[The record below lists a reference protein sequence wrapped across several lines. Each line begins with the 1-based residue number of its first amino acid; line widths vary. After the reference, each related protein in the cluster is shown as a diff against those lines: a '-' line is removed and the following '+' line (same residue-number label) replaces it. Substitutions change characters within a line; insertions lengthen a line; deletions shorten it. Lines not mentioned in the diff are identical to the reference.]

1 MKSRGIGN
9 LPRHLGMLPGDPGIP
24 APPRRLSGAGNT
36 DDGLPAGANGFP
48 LLDAALLNRV
58 GIGQRLG
65 RLAGLHRAP
74 RPHRVI
80 DPRDANCCKGRYSI
94 PFSGRKMNPY
104 DFQVAARETRIRK
117 NTPGSLAAYVR
128 SQKSLAGGVS
138 TALRRAAKPYPMFY
152 SHGEGAWITDV
163 DGNRFIDY
171 TLAWGPLILGHA
183 PAEVNQALAA
193 QLLKGHTFGAQHGL
207 EYEAAELLR
216 DGIPCADKV
225 AFANSGTEIVQ
236 VALRLA
242 RAVTGRP
249 LYLKFEGHYH
259 GWDDSVLVSY
269 KPPADACGSMSPIPV
284 GLGQRPWSGA
294 VVARWN
300 DRASVAAAFAAH
312 PGEISAIICEPML
325 CNSGCLPPLDGFLE
339 FLRETATA
347 VGALLIFDEVIT
359 GFRLALGGGQAFYGV
374 TPDVATFAKACGGGL
389 PLSVLAGRDEYM
401 SWIADGRVVH
411 AGTLNGNP
419 LALAAAV
426 ASLQC
431 LTPAVYEQMDR
442 LGRALRSGLEGALR
456 AKGVPVVTTGE
467 GAVFQLHFQTETP
480 KEYRDTLA
488 ADKGLYSEFLMAL
501 LDSGVLA
508 LPDGRWYMSAAHGED
523 VVEETLRRVAAL

>member
-1 MKSRGIGN
+1 
-9 LPRHLGMLPGDPGIP
+9 
-24 APPRRLSGAGNT
+24 
-36 DDGLPAGANGFP
+36 
-48 LLDAALLNRV
+48 
-58 GIGQRLG
+58 
-65 RLAGLHRAP
+65 
-74 RPHRVI
+74 
-80 DPRDANCCKGRYSI
+80 
-94 PFSGRKMNPY
+94 MNPY
-104 DFQVAARETRIRK
+104 DFQPAAREARIRA
-117 NTPGSLAAYVR
+117 NTPGSLAAYTR

-138 TALRRAAKPYPMFY
+138 TALRRSAKPYPMFY

-183 PAEVNQALAA
+183 PATVNEALAA
-193 QLLKGHTFGAQHGL
+193 QLPKGHTFGAQHAL
-207 EYEAAELLR
+207 ECEAAELLCEA
-216 DGIPCADKV
+216 IPCAGKV

-242 RAVTGRP
+242 RAITGRA

-269 KPPADACGSMSPIPV
+269 KPAAADCGSMSPIPV
-284 GLGQRPWSGA
+284 GTGQRPWSGA

-312 PGEISAIICEPML
+312 HGEISAIICEPML

-347 VGALLIFDEVIT
+347 EGALLIFDEVIT
-359 GFRLALGGGQAFYGV
+359 GFRLSIGGGQAYYGV
-374 TPDVATFAKACGGGL
+374 TPDLATFAKACGGGL
-389 PLSVLAGRDEYM
+389 PLSVLAGHDDYM
-401 SWIADGRVVH
+401 SWIAEGKVVH

-426 ASLQC
+426 ASLRA
-431 LTPAVYEQMDR
+431 LTPGVYTRLDQ
-442 LGRALRSGLEGALR
+442 LGRVLRSGLEEALR

-467 GAVFQLHFQTETP
+467 GAVFQLHFQAETP
-480 KEYRDTLA
+480 REYRDTLA
-488 ADKGLYSEFLMAL
+488 ANKALYADFLLAL
-501 LDSGVLA
+501 LDAGVLA
-508 LPDGRWYMSAAHGED
+508 LPDGRWYLSAAHGED
-523 VVEETLRRVAAL
+523 VVEETLRRVRGL

>member
-1 MKSRGIGN
+1 MS
-9 LPRHLGMLPGDPGIP
+9 
-24 APPRRLSGAGNT
+24 T
-36 DDGLPAGANGFP
+36 
-48 LLDAALLNRV
+48 
-58 GIGQRLG
+58 
-65 RLAGLHRAP
+65 
-74 RPHRVI
+74 
-80 DPRDANCCKGRYSI
+80 
-94 PFSGRKMNPY
+94 Y
-104 DFQVAARETRIRK
+104 DFKTAEREARVRA
-117 NTPGSLAAYVR
+117 NTPGSLAAYER

-152 SHGEGAWITDV
+152 THGEGPWIHDV
-163 DGNRFIDY
+163 DGNKFIDY

-183 PAEVNQALAA
+183 PAAVNEALAA
-193 QLLKGHTFGAQHGL
+193 QLPKGHTFGAQHAL
-207 EYEAAELLR
+207 EYEAAELLC
-216 DGIPCADKV
+216 DAIPCADRV

-242 RAVTGRP
+242 RAVTGRA

-269 KPPADACGSMSPIPV
+269 KPGAADCGSMSPIPV
-284 GLGQRPWSGA
+284 GTGQRPWSGA

-300 DRASVAAAFAAH
+300 DRASVQAAFAAH
-312 PGEISAIICEPML
+312 RGEISAIICEPLL

-347 VGALLIFDEVIT
+347 EGALLIFDEVIT

-389 PLSVLAGRDEYM
+389 PVSVLAGKAEYM
-401 SWIADGRVVH
+401 SWIAEGKMVH

-419 LALAAAV
+419 LGLAATV
-426 ASLQC
+426 ATLRA
-431 LTPAVYEQMDR
+431 LTPAVYKQLDTV
-442 LGRALRSGLEGALR
+442 GRQLRSGIENALR

-467 GAVFQLHFQTETP
+467 GAVFQVHFMADTP
-480 KEYRDTLA
+480 REYRDTIASDKALY
-488 ADKGLYSEFLMAL
+488 ADFLMAL

-508 LPDGRWYMSAAHGED
+508 LPDGRWYLSATHTAD
-523 VVEETLRRVAAL
+523 IAAETLRRIEAL